1 MYRMGRARRFIL
13 TVRGSYLGLN
23 FKVRNIQMDEDFKFQ
38 CTTGALN
45 TPHIT
50 IGNVSVVKFEDHCE
64 VAILRDNGDLVHNR
78 SERFETARQLANA
91 ILAILDGATYDE
103 S

>member
-1 MYRMGRARRFIL
+1 MGRVRRFIL
-13 TVRGSYLGLN
+13 TVRGNDLAIN
-23 FKVRNIQMDEDFKFQ
+23 KKDKTMDEDFKFQ

-64 VAILRDNGDLVHNR
+64 VAIITNNGDLVHGR
-78 SERFETARQLANA
+78 SVKFETARQFANA
-91 ILAILDGATYDE
+91 ILAILDGAMYDE
-103 S
+103 DAYDG

>member
-1 MYRMGRARRFIL
+1 
-13 TVRGSYLGLN
+13 
-23 FKVRNIQMDEDFKFQ
+23 MDKDFKFQ